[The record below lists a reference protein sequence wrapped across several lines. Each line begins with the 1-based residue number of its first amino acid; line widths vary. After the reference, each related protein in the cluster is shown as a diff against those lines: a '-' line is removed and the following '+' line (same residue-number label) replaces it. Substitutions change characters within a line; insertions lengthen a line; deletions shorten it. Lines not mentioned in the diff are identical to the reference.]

1 MAWERDGGK
10 DSELSN
16 TRFFERERRHP
27 YMCIVGLTVTPR
39 LLLALMH
46 NFVELFVG
54 CRRIDGEMVSA
65 ECL

>member
-10 DSELSN
+10 DSELSKLD
-16 TRFFERERRHP
+16 FFKENDDTLI
-27 YMCIVGLTVTPR
+27 CVLTVTPR

-46 NFVELFVG
+46 NLVELIVG
-54 CRRIDGEMVSA
+54 YRRIDGEMLSA